1 MWKWLKQL
9 SSSYWASLTSMQVI
23 CDFEGE
29 RYMRELRHKA
39 YIRAKAREHIEIM
52 KAVREMEQVD

>member
-1 MWKWLKQL
+1 MLKWLKGTL
-9 SSSYWASLTSMQVI
+9 DHWASSAAKSVS
-23 CDFEGE
+23 DNFEAE

-52 KAVREMEQVD
+52 KAVREREQSD